1 MIHPLE
7 LLAPARDLATGIA
20 AVNCGADA
28 VYIGAP
34 AYGAR
39 AAAGNSV
46 ADIERLVN
54 YAHVFRAKVYVALNT
69 LLQDEEIEN
78 AVKLAWEIWN
88 AGADALIIQDFGL
101 TEAGL
106 PPIPLHASTQM
117 HNTSAEKVLFLEKC
131 GFHQV
136 VLARETSLETL
147 KEIRAAT
154 TIPLEFFVHGAL
166 CVCYSGHCH
175 LSHYLTGRSAN
186 RGECAQPCRA
196 YYDLLTSTGRTIA
209 RQAYA
214 LSPKDLNLSDHLEEL
229 IDAGASS
236 FKIEGRLKDMEYV
249 KNTTTWYRQRLDEY
263 LNQHP
268 ERARAS
274 TGVSISGFIPD
285 PQKTFNRGFTDYFL
299 HGRPESL
306 LSPFPRS
313 IGEPIG
319 KVTQV
324 KGKYLMLDSPKE
336 IKAGDGLVFLN
347 PDGTS
352 GGSRV
357 SKANDNRVELLN
369 EIAVKIGALAYRNED
384 PSFSRQIE
392 KSESIRKIK
401 VQATFLETSNGFAL
415 RLSDEDGV
423 STETTI
429 SAPKTPALNPE
440 NARKTILQSLNKDKV
455 SPYLL
460 HLTTASVQLEKWHL
474 ATSQINGLRRSALE
488 NHTQQ
493 RLAMYRPAPVY
504 WQQTSHPYPI
514 SDFLP
519 FLEIT
524 NRLQKKFY
532 ERHGVDHKTL
542 QQMPPPPLMVTKHCL
557 RYAYGVCPRHQ
568 KYDPQRDP
576 ALLVNNRKKLF
587 LSYDCQRCVMMIH
600 PEDYV
605 IARRKNQAWHV

>member
-20 AVNCGADA
+20 AINYGADA

-34 AYGAR
+34 AFGAR

-46 ADIERLVN
+46 ADIEKLVN
-54 YAHVFRAKVYVALNT
+54 YAHVYRARVYVTLNT
-69 LLQDEEIEN
+69 LLRDAEIDK

-106 PPIPLHASTQM
+106 PPIALHASTQM
-117 HNTSAEKVLFLEKC
+117 HNASPEKVHFLEKC

-136 VLARETSLETL
+136 VLARETSLEML
-147 KEIRAAT
+147 KAIRAAT
-154 TIPLEFFVHGAL
+154 TIPLEVFVHGAL

-175 LSHYLTGRSAN
+175 LSHHLTGRSAN
-186 RGECAQPCRA
+186 RGVCAQPCRA
-196 YYDLLTSTGRTIA
+196 YYDVLTAAGKTIA

-229 IDAGASS
+229 IEAGASS
-236 FKIEGRLKDMEYV
+236 FKIEGRLKDTEYV
-249 KNTTTWYRQRLDEY
+249 KNITAWYRQRLDEY
-263 LNQHP
+263 LNKHP

-274 TGVSISGFIPD
+274 TGTSIPGFNPD
-285 PQKTFNRGFTDYFL
+285 PQKSFNRGFTTYFL
-299 HGRPESL
+299 YGRPDDL
-306 LSPFPRS
+306 LSPLPRS
-313 IGEPIG
+313 TGEPIG
-319 KVTQV
+319 KVTQA
-324 KGKYLMLDSPKE
+324 KGKWLMLDTQKE

-357 SKANDNRVELLN
+357 SKANDNRVELFN
-369 EIAVKIGALAYRNED
+369 EIAVKAGALAYRNED

-392 KSESIRKIK
+392 KSESVRKIK
-401 VQATFLETSNGFAL
+401 VQAQFIETSDGFAL
-415 RLSDEDGV
+415 QLTDEEGI

-429 SAPKTPALNPE
+429 SAPKIPALNPE
-440 NARKTILQSLNKDKV
+440 NARKTILQSLNKDKD
-455 SPYLL
+455 SPFLL
-460 HLTTASVQLEKWHL
+460 NLITSEENLGKWHL
-474 ATSQINGLRRSALE
+474 ATSQVNGLRRSALE
-488 NHTQQ
+488 NHIKQ
-493 RLAMYRPAPVY
+493 RLFKFRPAPVY

-524 NRLQKKFY
+524 HRLQVKFY
-532 ERHGVDHKTL
+532 ERHGVDFKTL
-542 QQMPPPPLMVTKHCL
+542 QQLPPPPLMVTKHCL
-557 RYAYGVCPRHQ
+557 RYAFGVCPRHQ

-576 ALLVNNRKKLF
+576 AILLNYRKKLF
-587 LSYDCQRCVMMIH
+587 LSYDCQRCVMMIY
-600 PEDYV
+600 PEE
-605 IARRKNQAWHV
+605 KNLAPQQYQTGG